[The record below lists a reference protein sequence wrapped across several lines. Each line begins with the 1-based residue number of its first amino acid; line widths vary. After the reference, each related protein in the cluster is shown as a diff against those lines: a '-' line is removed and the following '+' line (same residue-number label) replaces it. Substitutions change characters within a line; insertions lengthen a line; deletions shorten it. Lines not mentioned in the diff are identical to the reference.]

1 MDCFSG
7 KEILYENYLD
17 PDDAELYR
25 YIELRSCAKHIDL
38 RSCSENSNEPS
49 TVLLGAG
56 SN

>member
-17 PDDAELYR
+17 PDDAEVYR
-25 YIELRSCAKHIDL
+25 YVDYKLY
-38 RSCSENSNEPS
+38 SNEPPI
-49 TVLLGAG
+49 TEPPITALLGAG